1 MYNRRLNPELGSLY
15 EEPDLSKIEALYKRL
30 ITSADYRDR
39 EVGLWLGL
47 IVETPHRSLDFRDL
61 QKELEEME
69 YILTSLMSRV
79 DESSQRELNDW
90 VNYLT
95 NAAYGIRDGF
105 WFDAKIDMNRALKS
119 SNSEALN
126 GLKNNLL
133 LGYEIAL
140 LQSETSKIFDQLKNL
155 PVSLNIREDRLDL
168 VLNVE
173 AILLE
178 VMKEIYLRDTSIPSE
193 VLKYVSDH
201 TSSALRYSM
210 KPDTS
215 IEQIRNEME
224 IVSHYLVSRSEEVS
238 EDAITCWIREMQAR
252 ISMVQEKIRK

>member
-47 IVETPHRSLDFRDL
+47 IVETSHRSLDFRDL

-69 YILTSLMSRV
+69 YILTSLMNRV

-90 VNYLT
+90 VNYLA
-95 NAAYGIRDGF
+95 NAAYDIRDGF
-105 WFDAKIDMNRALKS
+105 WFDSKIDMNRALNS
-119 SNSEALN
+119 SNSDALN
-126 GLKNNLL
+126 RLKNNPL
-133 LGYEIAL
+133 LGYEVAL
-140 LQSETSKIFDQLKNL
+140 LQSETSKIFNQLKNL
-155 PVSLNIREDRLDL
+155 PAHLNIPEDRLDL

-178 VMKEIYLRDTSIPSE
+178 VMKETYLRDSSIPDE
-193 VLKYVSDH
+193 VLKYILDH
-201 TSSALRYSM
+201 TSSALRYSI
-210 KPDTS
+210 KADTS
-215 IEQIRNEME
+215 IEQIRKE
-224 IVSHYLVSRSEEVS
+224 IEIASHYLQSRSEEAS
-238 EDAITCWIREMQAR
+238 KDYITTWIKEMQAR
-252 ISMVQEKIRK
+252 IRILQAKMPK